1 MPRVMTTKNPATG
14 HTRRALVRSLIWARV
29 PFISHP
35 PSGCHPTECRI
46 GPADRPPR
54 WWFLACVRELMRSL
68 QKSELLP
75 EVETVDDTWVFT
87 SAAPTLII
95 LIAVVLAVVLSHVL

>member
-1 MPRVMTTKNPATG
+1 
-14 HTRRALVRSLIWARV
+14 
-29 PFISHP
+29 
-35 PSGCHPTECRI
+35 
-46 GPADRPPR
+46 
-54 WWFLACVRELMRSL
+54 MRSL